1 MEGWDYAQLTKK
13 ASEVGGPEALIR
25 QIGETN
31 RELGR
36 KEGYLHGVVED
47 GVSFS
52 AIIIGGQLLWKGCHK
67 VWIWIKDSD
76 KRKKEREQMMDNLD
90 RMREEY
96 LSKEVFEPHTE
107 KASTSGNLPTY
118 ADVMEEETIS

>member
-1 MEGWDYAQLTKK
+1 
-13 ASEVGGPEALIR
+13 
-25 QIGETN
+25 
-31 RELGR
+31 
-36 KEGYLHGVVED
+36 
-47 GVSFS
+47 
-52 AIIIGGQLLWKGCHK
+52 
-67 VWIWIKDSD
+67 
-76 KRKKEREQMMDNLD
+76 MMDNLD